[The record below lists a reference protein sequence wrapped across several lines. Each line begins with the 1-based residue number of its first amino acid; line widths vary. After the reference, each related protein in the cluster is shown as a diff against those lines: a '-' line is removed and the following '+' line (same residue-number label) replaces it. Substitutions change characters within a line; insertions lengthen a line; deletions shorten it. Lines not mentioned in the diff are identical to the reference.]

1 MGISCQ
7 GLVHSCAAYSNLAVR
22 PSSLLEAAVGA
33 KNARGQTVQGD
44 ILDADVAGVQSTSVI
59 EAARAAM
66 RSLAETLLMASSGNT
81 AFALAMRARPS
92 MCFSF
97 RGHLWVHL
105 RYGTVAR

>member
-22 PSSLLEAAVGA
+22 SSSLLEAAVGA

-66 RSLAETLLMASSGNT
+66 RSLAEALFGL
-81 AFALAMRARPS
+81 FA
-92 MCFSF
+92 
-97 RGHLWVHL
+97 GGGEIL
-105 RYGTVAR
+105 R